1 MTNDSGDAPAPG
13 PSEAEA
19 GHAAVTSFGR
29 ALPRVLVLG
38 ALVLLTALGYLLD
51 ARTHL
56 RPLAAVTFAS
66 AAVVVIV
73 LTELGLSYLRHL
85 GAGGRTRARGRDTA
99 S

>member
-13 PSEAEA
+13 PSAAEA
-19 GHAAVTSFGR
+19 KRSAVTSFGR
-29 ALPRVLVLG
+29 ALPRILALG

-66 AAVVVIV
+66 AAVVVVV
-73 LTELGLSYLRHL
+73 LTELGVSYLRHL
-85 GAGGRTRARGRDTA
+85 GAGGRTRARGRDTG
-99 S
+99 